1 MSGSHF
7 RQGVEY
13 FDGRMCLAFDD
24 GPNEC
29 SENSEDQPVSFLFGT
44 YEEIL
49 EGFSTV
55 IFSGAP
61 AGET

>member
-1 MSGSHF
+1 MVACVLPSTMVPTSALKIQ
-7 RQGVEY
+7 RTNP
-13 FDGRMCLAFDD
+13 LAFF
-24 GPNEC
+24 
-29 SENSEDQPVSFLFGT
+29 SVT